1 MTVSDLVGGITL
13 LAILGMAVLGVALGI
28 ENNSKITACE
38 EKLILRSDRCELVAV
53 PVTAHPPPAGRSRE

>member
-53 PVTAHPPPAGRSRE
+53 PVAAPAASGEE